1 MEDEEGA
8 VDSGAG
14 VFQEDR
20 ESNSKATQYFI
31 ASAIRRII
39 GNGPDE
45 AVEAPAGN
53 ESGPVVGDDVGET
66 GSARGPAQGR
76 RALGG
81 GKSPECWLK
90 RLYGSTAVT
99 SPFPVSLASDLD
111 TPIRD
116 IERCPLRLPR
126 GPPPPTGEAMAGEAI
141 EGDE

>member
-20 ESNSKATQYFI
+20 GSNNTTAQYFI

-53 ESGPVVGDDVGET
+53 ESGSVVGDDVE
-66 GSARGPAQGR
+66 
-76 RALGG
+76 
-81 GKSPECWLK
+81 SPEP
-90 RLYGSTAVT
+90 T
-99 SPFPVSLASDLD
+99 FP
-111 TPIRD
+111 
-116 IERCPLRLPR
+116 
-126 GPPPPTGEAMAGEAI
+126 G
-141 EGDE
+141 